1 MKQMVVFAG
10 LAAAL
15 LGGCQ
20 TVGGPGVSDYY
31 DCDRGVRLKVDRVGN
46 GVFVAVGGAQAILL
60 RPVAAAHEPTYEGAG
75 GSLRITGDTA
85 TWTGRTREAPYS
97 CRKVAVPR

>member
-1 MKQMVVFAG
+1 MMRKMIAAG
-10 LAAAL
+10 LAGAL
-15 LGGCQ
+15 LSGCQ

-31 DCDRGVRLKVDRVGN
+31 ECDRGVRLKVDRAGN
-46 GVFVAVGGAQAILL
+46 GVLVAVNGAQPILL
-60 RPVAAAHEPTYEGAG
+60 RPVAAAIQPTYEGTG

-85 TWTGRTREAPYS
+85 TWSGRTREAPYT

>member
-1 MKQMVVFAG
+1 MKRTIISAG

-20 TVGGPGVSDYY
+20 TIGGPGVSAYY

-46 GVFVAVGGAQAILL
+46 GVFVAVNDARPILL
-60 RPVAAAHEPTYEGAG
+60 QPVAAAHEPTYEGAG
-75 GSLRITGDTA
+75 GSLRVTGDTA
-85 TWTGRTREAPYS
+85 TWNGRTREAPYS